1 MAPAFAGRS
10 LGRSVG
16 NMEPE
21 ADNKPKR
28 GSKLIGWFLFLA
40 CLLLLSLGA
49 SSYHK
54 LADTALIAIRLSLIL
69 ALSVLVIR
77 ERWQH
82 RGDMPGGRGRPYD
95 SGESV
100 LKRFRRWYYDE

>member
-1 MAPAFAGRS
+1 MVVATQIKSDDRKNRRHS
-10 LGRSVG
+10 LVG
-16 NMEPE
+16 W
-21 ADNKPKR
+21 
-28 GSKLIGWFLFLA
+28 ITFVA

-54 LADTALIAIRLSLIL
+54 VADSALVAIRLTLIL
-69 ALSVLVIR
+69 VLSLLVVR

-82 RGDMPGGRGRPYD
+82 RKDLPGGRGRPYG

-100 LKRFRRWYYDE
+100 LQPFRRWYYDQ

>member
-1 MAPAFAGRS
+1 MEFKADSNPKRKS
-10 LGRSVG
+10 KLGRWIAFV
-16 NMEPE
+16 
-21 ADNKPKR
+21 
-28 GSKLIGWFLFLA
+28 A

-54 LADTALIAIRLSLIL
+54 LADAALITMRLTLIL
-69 ALSVLVIR
+69 VLSVLVIR

-82 RGDMPGGRGRPYD
+82 RKDLPGGRGRPYD

-100 LKRFRRWYYDE
+100 LHRFRRWYYDQ